1 MNGFEFLMVFEQRCN
16 YLASLEGI
24 VLSRKIGRNLGA
36 LDGVGIG
43 RIFSGFWMV
52 GEILINILDDSLV
65 LATAS
70 MGFSKHYDLFTFGI
84 IVGKVTKMLVQYYL
98 EGLIFRQHQDF

>member
-24 VLSRKIGRNLGA
+24 VLSRKIGRSLRT

-43 RIFSGFWMV
+43 RILSGFWTL
-52 GEILINILDDSLV
+52 GEILINALDDGIV
-65 LATAS
+65 LATAG
-70 MGFSKHYDLFTFGI
+70 MGFSQHYDSFTFGI
-84 IVGKVTKMLVQYYL
+84 IVGKVTKILVQYYL
-98 EGLIFRQHQDF
+98 EGLIFRKH

>member
-1 MNGFEFLMVFEQRCN
+1 MVFEQRCN

-24 VLSRKIGRNLGA
+24 VLSRKIGRSLRT

-43 RIFSGFWMV
+43 RIFSSFWLI
-52 GEILINILDDSLV
+52 GEILTNLIDDSLV

-98 EGLIFRQHQDF
+98 EGLIFRQHQNF

>member
-24 VLSRKIGRNLGA
+24 VLSRKIGRSLST

-43 RIFSGFWMV
+43 RIFSGFWMI
-52 GEILINILDDSLV
+52 GEILINVLDDSLV